1 MHYCFISGEPDTF
14 DELCFAA
21 VLFEQQKLP
30 FELWT
35 HRLSVNE
42 ILPLWEG
49 NKMDTENRRF
59 MPLSV
64 TYSETCT

>member
-30 FELWT
+30 FELWA
-35 HRLSVNE
+35 HRISVNE

-49 NKMDTENRRF
+49 S
-59 MPLSV
+59 LSTHSYPHTLV
-64 TYSETCT
+64 QLLVYYICI

>member
-30 FELWT
+30 FELWA

-42 ILPLWEG
+42 SP
-49 NKMDTENRRF
+49 F
-59 MPLSV
+59 MGGKQDG
-64 TYSETCT
+64 Y